1 MLVHVAQYTREIMP
15 CLHLGGGGQ
24 NPVRTNTRMSK
35 NAGKRLSNPKGEAT
49 CQSISSRCL
58 STFCFLPL
66 ASEIRQEYPKQSNA
80 PPPQSIIPHSGVSA
94 ATAWADG
101 LPLATNETAES
112 QVKLQAEQGLG
123 TESRDTGDQKVTS
136 L

>member
-1 MLVHVAQYTREIMP
+1 MP
-15 CLHLGGGGQ
+15 
-24 NPVRTNTRMSK
+24 
-35 NAGKRLSNPKGEAT
+35 
-49 CQSISSRCL
+49 
-58 STFCFLPL
+58 
-66 ASEIRQEYPKQSNA
+66 

-94 ATAWADG
+94 ATAWANE